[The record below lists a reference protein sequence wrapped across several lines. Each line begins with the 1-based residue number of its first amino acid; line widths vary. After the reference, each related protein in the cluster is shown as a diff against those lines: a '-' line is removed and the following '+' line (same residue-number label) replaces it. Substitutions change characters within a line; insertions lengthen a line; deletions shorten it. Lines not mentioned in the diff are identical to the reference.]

1 MDKFGLREQ
10 AMAEQTGTRAGEARM
25 DAASLFR
32 EEIYTDR
39 AAGTL
44 RVLVPVKADGS
55 ADPARAT
62 LFLGE
67 AQILTNMGPLPISFE
82 VDAKNL
88 TEAIENYGEAAKVGV
103 ERAVREL
110 QELRRQASSSI
121 VVPGAGAAAGLTGGL
136 PPGGLGGKI
145 KLP

>member
-1 MDKFGLREQ
+1 
-10 AMAEQTGTRAGEARM
+10 MAEPAGSRAADAKM
-25 DAASLFR
+25 DATSLYR
-32 EEIYTDR
+32 EEVYTDR

-55 ADPARAT
+55 GDSARPT
-62 LFLGE
+62 LYVGE

-82 VDAKNL
+82 VEAKTL
-88 TEAIENYGEAAKVGV
+88 AEAVENYGDAAKIGV

-121 VVPGAGAAAGLTGGL
+121 VLPGAGTAAGLAGAL
-136 PPGGLGGKI
+136 PPGGLGGGKI

>member
-1 MDKFGLREQ
+1 
-10 AMAEQTGTRAGEARM
+10 MAEQPGARATDTRM
-25 DAASLFR
+25 DASALYR

-44 RVLVPVKADGS
+44 RVLVPVKPDGS
-55 ADPARAT
+55 ADAARPT
-62 LFLGE
+62 LYIGE

-82 VDAKNL
+82 VEAESLADAV
-88 TEAIENYGEAAKVGV
+88 AGYGDAAKAGV

-121 VVPGAGAAAGLTGGL
+121 VLPGSAGAAGLPGGL

-145 KLP
+145 KMP

>member
-1 MDKFGLREQ
+1 
-10 AMAEQTGTRAGEARM
+10 MAEQTGARAGEARM
-25 DAASLFR
+25 DAASLYR

-55 ADPARAT
+55 ADAARPT
-62 LFLGE
+62 LFIGE

-88 TEAIENYGEAAKVGV
+88 AEAIENYGEAAKVGV

-121 VVPGAGAAAGLTGGL
+121 VLPGAGAAAGLTGGL
-136 PPGGLGGKI
+136 PPGGLGGGKI

>member
-1 MDKFGLREQ
+1 
-10 AMAEQTGTRAGEARM
+10 MAEPIGSRASDAQM
-25 DAASLFR
+25 DATSLYR
-32 EEIYTDR
+32 EEVYTDR

-55 ADPARAT
+55 TDGGRPT
-62 LFLGE
+62 LYLGE

-82 VDAKNL
+82 VEAL
-88 TEAIENYGEAAKVGV
+88 TLAEAVANYGEAAKVGV

-121 VVPGAGAAAGLTGGL
+121 VLPGAGAAAGLPGGL
-136 PPGGLGGKI
+136 PPGGLGGGKI

>member
-1 MDKFGLREQ
+1 
-10 AMAEQTGTRAGEARM
+10 MAEQPGARAGEAKM
-25 DAASLFR
+25 DAASLYR

-44 RVLVPVKADGS
+44 RALVPVKQDGS
-55 ADPARAT
+55 ADAARPT
-62 LFLGE
+62 LFIGE

-88 TEAIENYGEAAKVGV
+88 AEAVENYGEAAKVGV

-121 VVPGAGAAAGLTGGL
+121 VLPGTGAAAGLPGGM

>member
-1 MDKFGLREQ
+1 
-10 AMAEQTGTRAGEARM
+10 M
-25 DAASLFR
+25 DAASLYR

-55 ADPARAT
+55 ADAARPT

-88 TEAIENYGEAAKVGV
+88 AEAIENYGEAAKVGI

-121 VVPGAGAAAGLTGGL
+121 VVPGAGAAAGLAGAL

>member
-1 MDKFGLREQ
+1 
-10 AMAEQTGTRAGEARM
+10 MAEPTGGRVN
-25 DAASLFR
+25 DAKIDPTSLYR

-44 RVLVPVKADGS
+44 RVMVPVKTDGS
-55 ADPARAT
+55 PDAARQT
-62 LFLGE
+62 LFIGE

-82 VDAKNL
+82 VEAKTL
-88 TEAIENYGEAAKVGV
+88 AEAVAAYGDAAKAGV
-103 ERAVREL
+103 ERAVHEL

-121 VVPGAGAAAGLTGGL
+121 VLPGSAGAAGLPGGL

>member
-1 MDKFGLREQ
+1 
-10 AMAEQTGTRAGEARM
+10 MANESGARPESKM
-25 DAASLFR
+25 DAASLYR

-44 RVLVPVKADGS
+44 RVLVPVTRDGGP
-55 ADPARAT
+55 DHTRPT
-62 LFLGE
+62 VYVGE

-82 VDAKNL
+82 INAATL
-88 TEAIENYGEAAKVGV
+88 GEAVQQYGEASREGV
-103 ERAVREL
+103 DRAMREL

-121 VVPGAGAAAGLTGGL
+121 IVPGSAPGLGAGL
-136 PPGGLGGKI
+136 PPAPGGGKL